1 MAGGRK
7 LRGMGVLI
15 FLANATKGQGTK
27 TAGNGLTHL
36 VGKGKVD
43 RCYYEQNAHNSNGI
57 WVK

>member
-43 RCYYEQNAHNSNGI
+43 RCYYEQI
-57 WVK
+57 EY